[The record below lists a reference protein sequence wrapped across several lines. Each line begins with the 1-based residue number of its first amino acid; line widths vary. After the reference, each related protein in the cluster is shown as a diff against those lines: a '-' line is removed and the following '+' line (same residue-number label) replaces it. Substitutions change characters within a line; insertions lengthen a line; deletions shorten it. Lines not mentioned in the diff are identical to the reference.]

1 MSTISLGISSTTN
14 VVTLVL
20 DPQNTLSIS
29 TAGSV
34 TPTSIL
40 GLTDVNA
47 SSITDSQ
54 ILVYD
59 ASTQTFIPGSNGASS
74 DTNIG
79 NTDQTLA
86 GVRDVEMAGNNLT
99 FSQGDTVRHT
109 ISPTL
114 GATFFRGLTV
124 DGDNADGGKLS
135 LKEAPAN
142 GTSRFSLSAPASLAS
157 NVEFILPSADGSSG
171 QFLKTDGSGNLS
183 FDTPTDTDTNTNIGN
198 ADQTLAA
205 ARDVEL
211 GGNSLTFSNSD
222 TVVHTISPTTG
233 VTFHR
238 GVNVTGTAA
247 SGATIT
253 LREDTDNGTD
263 GVVLKAPAALGSSL
277 TLTLPSADGSDGHF
291 LKTDG
296 AGNLSFAAD
305 NNDNT
310 QLTDEQVQDIVGAMF
325 SSNTETRISATYQD
339 ADGTIDLVVDDMNS
353 TARSLTV
360 ACSDETTALTTGA
373 DKATFRMPQAATIT
387 AVRAS
392 VTTAPAGSVLTVD
405 INKAGGSTSLLSTK
419 LTIDAGEKTSTTAA
433 TAAVLDAAQDDIT
446 DDEEMTIDIDTI
458 GSSTAGAGLKVT
470 IYYTP
475 T

>member
-54 ILVYD
+54 VLVFD
-59 ASTQTFIPGSNGASS
+59 ASTQTFIPASNGASS

-79 NTDQTLA
+79 NTDQTLT

-124 DGDNADGGKLS
+124 DGDNSDGGKLS
-135 LKEAPAN
+135 LKEASAN
-142 GTSRFSLSAPASLAS
+142 GTSIFSLSAPASLAS
-157 NVEFILPSADGSSG
+157 NVEFILPSTDGSSG

-183 FDTPTDTDTNTNIGN
+183 FATPTDTDTNTNLGN
-198 ADQTLAA
+198 TDQTLAA

-222 TVVHTISPTTG
+222 TVVHTISATTG
-233 VTFHR
+233 VTFNR
-238 GVNVTGTAA
+238 GINVTGTAS
-247 SGATIT
+247 SGASIT

-263 GVVLKAPAALGSSL
+263 GVVLKAPSTLGSSL
-277 TLTLPSADGSDGHF
+277 TLILPSADGSDGHF

-305 NNDNT
+305 
-310 QLTDEQVQDIVGAMF
+310 
-325 SSNTETRISATYQD
+325 
-339 ADGTIDLVVDDMNS
+339 
-353 TARSLTV
+353 ARSLTV
-360 ACSDETTALTTGA
+360 ACSDETTALTTGTA
-373 DKATFRMPQAATIT
+373 KATFRMPEAATIT

-405 INKAGGSTSLLSTK
+405 INESGSTILSTK

-433 TAAVLDAAQDDIT
+433 TAAVISDTSIADDA
-446 DDEEMTIDIDTI
+446 EMTIDIDGI

-475 T
+475 V

>member
-1 MSTISLGISSTTN
+1 MSSISLGISSTTN

-47 SSITDSQ
+47 SSITDTQ
-54 ILVYD
+54 VLVFD
-59 ASTQTFIPGSNGASS
+59 AATQTFIPGSNGASS

-79 NTDQTLA
+79 NADQTLT

-99 FSQGDTVRHT
+99 FSQGDTVVHK
-109 ISPTL
+109 
-114 GATFFRGLTV
+114 LT
-124 DGDNADGGKLS
+124 
-135 LKEAPAN
+135 
-142 GTSRFSLSAPASLAS
+142 
-157 NVEFILPSADGSSG
+157 PSS
-171 QFLKTDGSGNLS
+171 
-183 FDTPTDTDTNTNIGN
+183 
-198 ADQTLAA
+198 
-205 ARDVEL
+205 
-211 GGNSLTFSNSD
+211 
-222 TVVHTISPTTG
+222 G
-233 VTFHR
+233 VTFNR
-238 GVNVTGTAA
+238 GINVTGTATA
-247 SGATIT
+247 GGSIT
-253 LREDTDNGTD
+253 LREDTDNGVN
-263 GVVLKAPAALGSSL
+263 GVTLAAPASTSGV
-277 TLTLPSADGSDGHF
+277 TFTLPSADGSDGQF

-310 QLTDEQVQDIVGAMF
+310 TFSVSCVDGDNSDEEKIRLTGSDGSTDDIVLEAGTGLSIARSSDKITFTNTVSDTNTQLSDEQVQDIVGAMF
-325 SSNTETRISATYQD
+325 SGNTETDISAIYQD
-339 ADGTIDLVVDDMNS
+339 DDGTIDLRVG
-353 TARSLTV
+353 ARSLTV

-373 DKATFRMPQAATIT
+373 AKATFRMPQAATIT

-405 INKAGGSTSLLSTK
+405 INKGTSPTSILSTK
-419 LTIDAGEKTSTTAA
+419 ITIDAGEKTSTTAA
-433 TAAVLDAAQDDIT
+433 TAAALDTNENDVA
-446 DDEEMTIDIDTI
+446 DDEMMTIDIDTI

-470 IYYTP
+470 IYYSP

>member
-14 VVTLVL
+14 VVNLVL
-20 DPQNTLSIS
+20 DPQNTLTIS
-29 TAGSV
+29 TVGSV

-47 SSITDSQ
+47 GSITDSQ
-54 ILVYD
+54 VLVFD
-59 ASTQTFIPGSNGASS
+59 AATQTFIPGSNGASS

-79 NTDQTLA
+79 NADQTLT

-124 DGDNADGGKLS
+124 DGDNSDGGKLS
-135 LKEAPAN
+135 LKEASAN
-142 GTSRFSLSAPASLAS
+142 GTSIFSLSAPASLAS
-157 NVEFILPSADGSSG
+157 NVEFILPSTDGSSG

-183 FDTPTDTDTNTNIGN
+183 FATPTDTDTNTNLGN

-205 ARDVEL
+205 ARDVEM
-211 GGNSLTFSNSD
+211 GGNNLTFSNSD
-222 TVVHTISPTTG
+222 TVVHTISPTSG
-233 VTFHR
+233 VTFNR
-238 GVNVTGTAA
+238 GINVTGTAA
-247 SGATIT
+247 SGASIT

-263 GVVLKAPAALGSSL
+263 GVTLRAPAALGSAL
-277 TLTLPSADGSDGHF
+277 TFILPSADGSDGHF

-360 ACSDETTALTTGA
+360 ACSDETSDLTTGTA
-373 DKATFRMPQAATIT
+373 KATFRMPSAATIT

-392 VTTAPAGSVLTVD
+392 VTTAPVGSALTVD
-405 INKAGGSTSLLSTK
+405 INESGSTILSTK

-433 TAAVLDAAQDDIT
+433 TAAVISDTSIADDA
-446 DDEEMTIDIDTI
+446 EMTIDIDAV

-470 IYYTP
+470 IYYNP
-475 T
+475 A

>member
-54 ILVYD
+54 VLVFD
-59 ASTQTFIPGSNGASS
+59 ASTQTFIPASNGASS

-79 NTDQTLA
+79 NTDQTLT

-124 DGDNADGGKLS
+124 DGDNSDGGKLS
-135 LKEAPAN
+135 LKEASAN
-142 GTSRFSLSAPASLAS
+142 GTSIFSLSAPASLAS
-157 NVEFILPSADGSSG
+157 NVEFILPSTDGSSG

-183 FDTPTDTDTNTNIGN
+183 FATPTDTDTNTTLGN
-198 ADQTLAA
+198 TDQTLAA

-222 TVVHTISPTTG
+222 TVVHTISATTG
-233 VTFHR
+233 VTFNR
-238 GVNVTGTAA
+238 GINVTGTAS
-247 SGATIT
+247 SGASIT

-263 GVVLKAPAALGSSL
+263 GVVLKAPSTLGSSL
-277 TLTLPSADGSDGHF
+277 TLILPSADGSDGHF
-291 LKTDG
+291 LRTDG

-305 NNDNT
+305 
-310 QLTDEQVQDIVGAMF
+310 
-325 SSNTETRISATYQD
+325 
-339 ADGTIDLVVDDMNS
+339 
-353 TARSLTV
+353 ARSLTV
-360 ACSDETTALTTGA
+360 ACSDETTALTTGTA
-373 DKATFRMPQAATIT
+373 KATFRMPEAATIT

-405 INKAGGSTSLLSTK
+405 INESGSTILSTK

-433 TAAVLDAAQDDIT
+433 TAAVISDTSIADDA
-446 DDEEMTIDIDTI
+446 EMTIDIDGI

-475 T
+475 V

>member
-54 ILVYD
+54 VLVFD
-59 ASTQTFIPGSNGASS
+59 ASTQTFIPASNGASS

-79 NTDQTLA
+79 NTDQTLT

-99 FSQGDTVRHT
+99 FSQGDTVVHK
-109 ISPTL
+109 
-114 GATFFRGLTV
+114 LT
-124 DGDNADGGKLS
+124 
-135 LKEAPAN
+135 
-142 GTSRFSLSAPASLAS
+142 PAS
-157 NVEFILPSADGSSG
+157 
-171 QFLKTDGSGNLS
+171 
-183 FDTPTDTDTNTNIGN
+183 
-198 ADQTLAA
+198 
-205 ARDVEL
+205 
-211 GGNSLTFSNSD
+211 
-222 TVVHTISPTTG
+222 G
-233 VTFHR
+233 VTFNNR
-238 GVNVTGTAA
+238 IDVSGTSTSSAR
-247 SGATIT
+247 IT
-253 LREDTDNGTD
+253 LREDTDNGVN
-263 GVVLKAPAALGSSL
+263 GVTLAAPSATTGV
-277 TLTLPSADGSDGHF
+277 TFTLPSADGSDGHF
-291 LKTDG
+291 LKTDA

-310 QLTDEQVQDIVGAMF
+310 QLTDEQVQDIVGAMLTG
-325 SSNTETRISATYQD
+325 NTETRISVTYDDTDGTIDFAVDDMTANTQLTDEQVQDIVGAMFSGNTETLITATYQD
-339 ADGTIDLVVDDMNS
+339 ADGTIDLVVPDMRS
-353 TARSLTV
+353 PARSLTV
-360 ACSDETTALTTGA
+360 ACSDETTALTTGT
-373 DKATFRMPQAATIT
+373 KATFRMPEAATIT

-392 VTTAPAGSVLTVD
+392 VKTAPAGSALTVD
-405 INKAGGSTSLLSTK
+405 INEDSGSGSASILSTK

-433 TAAVLDAAQDDIT
+433 TPVVISDTSIADDA
-446 DDEEMTIDIDTI
+446 EMTIDIDTI